1 MNRKLHGFPLA
12 MVFVIVAG
20 VLFAVFVGISTA
32 ESQTPYE
39 IQVPLGLRPVPI
51 PGDNPMTV
59 EKVELGKM
67 LYFEK
72 RLSKKKDISC
82 ATCHMP
88 DYAYAEPKPVSEGID
103 GQKGNRN
110 APTVINTAYMS
121 TMFWDGREPDLEHQA
136 GGPVENPIEM
146 GAKMADVAA
155 DLNTIPEYQKRF
167 QQVFGAPASK
177 DTITKAI
184 AAFER
189 TILSGNSP
197 YDKFV
202 NGDSN
207 ALSPKAKAGYEL
219 FKGKALCITCHTPPL
234 FTGASFYNA
243 GVGMDKKEPDLGR
256 MKVTG
261 LESDKGAFRAPAL
274 REIANTA
281 PYFHDG
287 SVENLDDAV
296 RFMAAG
302 GRDNPNLFPIFRA
315 MPKLTPDEIDRL
327 VEFMKALSGEYPVVK
342 EPKLP

>member
-1 MNRKLHGFPLA
+1 MDRKFSVSHSATVLVLA
-12 MVFVIVAG
+12 AG
-20 VLFAVFVGISTA
+20 ALFAISISTSIVSA
-32 ESQTPYE
+32 QTPYE

-51 PGDNPMTV
+51 PTDNPMTV

-67 LYFEK
+67 LYFDK
-72 RLSKKKDISC
+72 RLSRKKDISC
-82 ATCHMP
+82 ATCHIP
-88 DYAYAEPKPVSEGID
+88 EYAYAEPKPVSEGID
-103 GQKGNRN
+103 GQKGDRN

-146 GAKMADVAA
+146 GASMIDVAA
-155 DLNTIPEYQKRF
+155 DLNTIPEYQKSF

-197 YDKFV
+197 YDRFG
-202 NGDSN
+202 NGDSK
-207 ALSPKAKAGYEL
+207 ALSAKAKAGYEL
-219 FKGKALCITCHTPPL
+219 FKGKALCVTCHTPPL

-243 GVGMDKKEPDLGR
+243 GVGMDKENPDLGR

-287 SVENLDDAV
+287 SIKNLEDAV
-296 RFMAAG
+296 LFMACG
-302 GRDNPNLFPIFRA
+302 GQDNPNLFPIFRA
-315 MPKLTPDEIDRL
+315 MPQLTPDEIGQL